1 MQAHIELVLHQK
13 TSLGYQWPMTVEEA
27 LVTIELILGKKSLNK
42 VQEMIF
48 RQSWEEKTYPEIAE
62 SYDYDAE
69 YIKFAAFQLW
79 KMLSEALG
87 ERVNKNNFRL
97 VLNKLYSQNISERDL
112 HSLSHTLDK
121 QQVISEEGIT
131 KVKLSED
138 DGNILRRKSVSL
150 YSRINSETS
159 QYAIKP
165 LIAEDNLRKTTSV
178 SNYSIESCQ
187 FWGEAI
193 QLSIFYGRFKELTNL
208 EKWIVKEG
216 CQLIAIVGMGGTGK
230 TALSLKLAS
239 QIQDKFEYIVWRSVH
254 NAPSL
259 SSLLKDIIQFLS
271 NQQEIILSED
281 VNKLIFHLLYYLQ
294 KCRCLIVLDNVES
307 ILCSPA
313 PSESLYRCK
322 AGNYREGYKDY
333 GEFFKWIGELS
344 HNSCLVLTSREKP
357 KEVAA
362 LEGKTLPVKSLQ
374 LFGLTVREG
383 KEIFLAKGD
392 FTGSASDWQTLIQ
405 SYMGNPLALKIVATT
420 INDLFAGNISKFLSQ
435 GTIIYGEI
443 EDLLDQ
449 QFERLS
455 LLEKEI
461 MYWLAINREP
471 VTLRDLQDDLLTT
484 VLPAQLIEA
493 LESLERRCVLERLF
507 IPQIENFS
515 LTYFTLHSVLM
526 EYLTAKL
533 IKQVIH
539 EIQTQKISIYK
550 THALIKAQG
559 KDYIQEIQRQL
570 IQKPLL
576 NQLLHIFGNPGAIKN
591 QIMQIIL
598 FLQEN
603 LPTEIGYAGGNTL
616 NLLCQLQD
624 DLSNHNFSN
633 MPIWQADLRNVNL
646 RGVDFSKSNLSKS
659 TFTESFSY
667 IYSLAISPDG
677 RLIATG
683 NAHGEIC
690 LRQMSNGQ
698 VILTW
703 EAHMGWV
710 LCLTFSTDGQMLISG
725 SDDQTI
731 KVWDI
736 NNGQCQQTLFT
747 NMWTTTLISSHQI
760 LVSGSAD
767 PIVKVWDINNGE
779 CLHTLQGHKGWIWS
793 VVLSSEGQTLASCS
807 ADRKIK
813 LWKVDTGECLKTL
826 QGHEDIVCSVV
837 FTHDGQTLISGSSDR
852 TVRLW
857 DVQTGKCLKIL
868 QGHTDSVWSVALV
881 MERSGVSEAKPKA
894 LASTKEIRM
903 LQETYSSADHPLL
916 ASGSA
921 DRTIKLWDISIGQVV
936 RTLQGHSYGVNTVVF
951 SPDGQSLISK
961 DVSQTI
967 KLWNTQTGQCLQ
979 TFKGY
984 TSGVW
989 SIAFSPNGQ
998 TVIGSGEDQ
1007 MVKLWDVRTGQ
1018 CLKVLKGH
1026 KNWVTSVAFSPDGQT
1041 VATCGADRLVMLW
1054 DVHTGQCLRIFEGH
1068 THGVLRVI
1076 YSPNGNT
1083 LASCDEDQMIRFWD
1097 IKTGECVQVLKGHIS
1112 LVTSI
1117 VYSLDGQTFA
1127 SSGTDLR
1134 ILIWDVKTSQCLRV
1148 LEGHTNWVWTIVF
1161 HPNGQTVASC
1171 GEDHL
1176 VKIWDVN
1183 TGQCLK
1189 VLQGHTNSVVTVAY
1203 SPDGRFLA
1211 SGGTDQTIRIWDV
1224 STGQC
1229 LKVLKGHTKRVYSL
1243 AFTILCEVVSSE
1255 VDTVLA
1261 SSSEDQS
1268 IRFWDFETGLC
1279 LKILRIRPYEGM
1291 NITGV
1296 TGITEAQ
1303 KATLKALGAVED
1315 SELPLT

>member
-1 MQAHIELVLHQK
+1 
-13 TSLGYQWPMTVEEA
+13 MTVEEA
-27 LVTIELILGKKSLNK
+27 LATIKLILGKKFLNE
-42 VQEMIF
+42 VQQIIV
-48 RQSWEEKTYPEIAE
+48 RQSWEQKTYPEIAE
-62 SYDYDAE
+62 SSGYDGD

-97 VLNKLYSQNISERDL
+97 VLKQWYSQSNSERDS

-131 KVKLSED
+131 KVKLSEG
-138 DGNILRRKSVSL
+138 DGADLRGEEASL
-150 YSRINSETS
+150 SPGINSGTYR
-159 QYAIKP
+159 YAIKP
-165 LIAEDNLRKTTSV
+165 LLPHGNLRETISV
-178 SNYSIESCQ
+178 GNYSIENRQ
-187 FWGEAI
+187 NWGEAI
-193 QLSIFYGRFKELTNL
+193 EVSIFYGRSQELAKL
-208 EKWIVKEG
+208 EQWIVKER
-216 CQLIAIVGMGGTGK
+216 CQLIAIVGIGGIGK

-239 QIQDKFEYIVWRSVH
+239 QIQDQFEYIVWRSLH
-254 NAPSL
+254 NVSSL
-259 SSLLKDIIQFLS
+259 GSLLKEIIQLLS
-271 NQQEIILSED
+271 KQQEINLSED
-281 VNKLIFHLLYYLQ
+281 VTDLIVRLLYYLQ
-294 KCRCLIVLDNVES
+294 KYRCLIVLDNVET
-307 ILCSPA
+307 ILCSTEPLG
-313 PSESLYRCK
+313 SLYGCK
-322 AGNYREGYKDY
+322 AGYYREGYEDY
-333 GEFFKWIGELS
+333 GEFFKWIGELR

-362 LEGKTLPVKSLQ
+362 LEGKTFPVRSLQ
-374 LFGLTVREG
+374 LFGLTVKDG
-383 KEIFLAKGD
+383 KEIFTAKGD

-420 INDLFAGNISKFLSQ
+420 INDLFGGNISKFLSQ
-435 GTIIYGEI
+435 GTIIFGEI
-443 EDLLDQ
+443 EDLLAR

-461 MYWLAINREP
+461 MYWLTINREP
-471 VTLRDLQDDLLTT
+471 VALTKLQDDLLTP

-493 LESLERRCVLERLF
+493 LESLKRRCLLECVTNS
-507 IPQIENFS
+507 QIEKG
-515 LTYFTLHSVLM
+515 YVIFTLHPVLM
-526 EYLTAKL
+526 EYVTTKL
-533 IKQVIH
+533 IKQVIL
-539 EIQTQKISIYK
+539 EIQTQETSIYK
-550 THALIKAQG
+550 SYALIKAQG

-570 IQKPLL
+570 ILKPII
-576 NQLLHIFGNPGAIKN
+576 NQLLGVFGNPDAIKN
-591 QIMQIIL
+591 QLMQIISS
-598 FLQEN
+598 LQEK

-616 NLLCQLQD
+616 NLLCQLQL

-633 MPIWQADLRNVNL
+633 MPIWQADLRNANL
-646 RGVDFSKSNLSKS
+646 RGVDFSNSNLSKS

-667 IYSLAISPDG
+667 IYSLVISPDG

-683 NAHGEIC
+683 NAHGEIS
-690 LRQMSNGQ
+690 LRRMSDGQ
-698 VILTW
+698 LILTW
-703 EAHMGWV
+703 EAHTGWV

-731 KVWDI
+731 KLWDI

-747 NMWTTTLISSHQI
+747 NIWTTTLICRHQM

-767 PIVKVWDINNGE
+767 QIVKLWDINNGQ
-779 CLHTLQGHKGWIWS
+779 CLRTLQGHKGWIWS
-793 VVLSSEGQTLASCS
+793 VVLSPEGQTLATCG
-807 ADRKIK
+807 ADRNIK
-813 LWKVDTGECLKTL
+813 LWNVDTGECLKTL

-837 FTHDGQTLISGSSDR
+837 FTHNGQTLISGSSDR
-852 TVRLW
+852 TVRVWNL
-857 DVQTGKCLKIL
+857 QTGECLKIL
-868 QGHTDSVWSVALV
+868 QGHADSVWSVALA
-881 MERSGVSEAKPKA
+881 MERSAVSVGVSEAKPKA
-894 LASTKEIRM
+894 LASTKEIGM
-903 LQETYSSADHPLL
+903 PQETYSSDYPLL

-921 DRTIKLWDISIGQVV
+921 DHTIKLWDISIGQVV
-936 RTLQGHSYGVNTVVF
+936 RTLQGHRYGVSTVVF
-951 SPDGQSLISK
+951 SADGQTLISK
-961 DVSQTI
+961 DVGQTI
-967 KLWNTQTGQCLQ
+967 KLWNTQTGQCLR

-984 TSGVW
+984 SSGVW

-1007 MVKLWDVRTGQ
+1007 IVKLWNVRTGQ

-1041 VATCGADRLVMLW
+1041 VASCGADRLVKLW

-1068 THGVLRVI
+1068 TCGVLRVI
-1076 YSPNGNT
+1076 YSPDGNT
-1083 LASCDEDQMIRFWD
+1083 LASCDEDQVIRFWD
-1097 IKTGECVQVLKGHIS
+1097 IKTGECVRVLRGHTS

-1117 VYSLDGQTFA
+1117 VYSPDGQTFA
-1127 SSGTDLR
+1127 SSGADLR
-1134 ILIWDVKTSQCLRV
+1134 IRIWDVNTSQWLRV

-1161 HPNGQTVASC
+1161 HPNGQTLASS

-1183 TGQCLK
+1183 TGQCIK

-1211 SGGTDQTIRIWDV
+1211 SGGTDQTVRIWDA

-1229 LKVLKGHTKRVYSL
+1229 LRVLKGHTKRVYSL
-1243 AFTILCEVVSSE
+1243 AFTILREVVSSE
-1255 VDTVLA
+1255 ADTVLA

-1268 IRFWDFETGLC
+1268 IQFWDVETGLC
-1279 LKILRIRPYEGM
+1279 LKVLRIRPYEGM

-1303 KATLKALGAVED
+1303 KATLKALGAFED
-1315 SELPLT
+1315 CVVVDTVGVCNTNL